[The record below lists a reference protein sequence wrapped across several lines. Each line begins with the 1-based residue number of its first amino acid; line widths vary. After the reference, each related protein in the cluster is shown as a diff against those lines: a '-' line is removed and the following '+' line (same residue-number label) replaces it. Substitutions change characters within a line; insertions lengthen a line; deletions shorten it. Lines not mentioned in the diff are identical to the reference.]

1 MQMKVTLIVSGKMK
15 SGPELDLYINYI
27 ERLPYSVSLIEIDVK
42 GSDETQKNLSENKRF
57 MEELSRINGY
67 VIALDEKGKSL
78 TSRQIA
84 EKFNNITLLGHDHI
98 IFLIGGSSGLSE
110 EVKQQCDLLISF
122 GKMTWP
128 HKLVRVMLAEQL
140 YRIYSINVNHPY
152 HKD

>member
-1 MQMKVTLIVSGKMK
+1 MRVTLIVSGKIK
-15 SGPELDLYINYI
+15 SGAELDLYKNYI
-27 ERLPYSVSLIEIDVK
+27 ERLPYSVSLLEIDIK
-42 GSDETQKNLSENKRF
+42 GSDEAQKNSLENKRLK
-57 MEELSRINGY
+57 EELSRVSGY
-67 VIALDEKGKSL
+67 VIVLDEKGKSFS
-78 TSRQIA
+78 SRQMA
-84 EKFNNITLLGHDHI
+84 EKFNHINMSGHDHI
-98 IFLIGGSSGLSE
+98 IFLIGGSSGLSD

>member
-1 MQMKVTLIVSGKMK
+1 MKVTLIVSGKMK